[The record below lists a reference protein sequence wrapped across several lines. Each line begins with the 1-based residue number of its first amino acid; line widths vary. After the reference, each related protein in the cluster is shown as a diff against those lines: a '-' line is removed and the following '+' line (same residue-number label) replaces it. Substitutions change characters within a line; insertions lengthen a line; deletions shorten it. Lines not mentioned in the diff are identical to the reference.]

1 VTHLRTSQLLLLLVL
16 VMVVVMMMVTVVIT
30 LADVVSPRCVTAAS
44 RCLETKRQRKKW
56 GGGSFKVKYP
66 GLSWGLDFNPHT
78 PNPRK
83 KTRWNHQKIP
93 IPTEPRNPPYPYP
106 VSFR

>member
-1 VTHLRTSQLLLLLVL
+1 VTHLRTSQLLLLLLL
-16 VMVVVMMMVTVVIT
+16 VVVVMMMVMTVVIT

-56 GGGSFKVKYP
+56 GEGFKVKYP
-66 GLSWGLDFNPHT
+66 GLSWGLDFNRHT

-83 KTRWNHQKIP
+83 NTLESPENPHTNSTAKSSIP
-93 IPTEPRNPPYPYP
+93 PYP

>member
-1 VTHLRTSQLLLLLVL
+1 VTHLRTSQLLLLLV
-16 VMVVVMMMVTVVIT
+16 VVVVVVVMMVTVVIT

-56 GGGSFKVKYP
+56 GESFKVKYP
-66 GLSWGLDFNPHT
+66 GLSWGLDLNPHT